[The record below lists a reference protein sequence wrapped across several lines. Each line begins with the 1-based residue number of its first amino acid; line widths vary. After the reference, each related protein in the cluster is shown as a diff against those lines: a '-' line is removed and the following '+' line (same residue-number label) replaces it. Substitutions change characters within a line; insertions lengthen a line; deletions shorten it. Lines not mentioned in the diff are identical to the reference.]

1 MISLN
6 SIFKVLHLV
15 LVGIFS
21 LALLPACSE
30 IKKIDEMKDN
40 TSQMNE
46 TTKTLLE
53 KTGEMKDKLGEMSK
67 TTEELDTKMED
78 LLGVAKEDLAER
90 MRNVETNMA
99 ELFDSMRQGDGSALR
114 RNAFDSLQRARSL
127 QARVAEAGL
136 YMMSFEFQVMG
147 RVGMDA
153 DPAQRDRLYQQGVLE
168 FFLKL
173 DDIAPA
179 GGKVWPQA
187 QPDVEDLQ
195 SDENRASA
203 FNAMAFAL
211 HKTNR
216 KQLPDPYYGRPMSM
230 YDLII
235 NALLLKPEI
244 DNGRI
249 KLPAGPHYVKEVLA
263 RPARVR
269 QLLQTRYNMFAY
281 GLLGLS
287 TNLIERSTLGQA
299 MALLGGLD
307 VNVSETRL
315 GVAGLTYIKE
325 EILDPASRTTADM
338 FAVGLIPERTMLTK
352 FVMNRS
358 KLTPSSPALAKT
370 ILEREVLELWS
381 SYCAP
386 LESSFASGRR

>member
-1 MISLN
+1 MVISKAASFSVSLLLL
-6 SIFKVLHLV
+6 SISV
-15 LVGIFS
+15 
-21 LALLPACSE
+21 ACSE
-30 IKKIDEMKDN
+30 IKKVDEMKDN

-46 TTKTLLE
+46 TTKTLLD
-53 KTGEMKDKLGEMSK
+53 KTGEMKDKLGDMSK
-67 TTEELDTKMED
+67 TTEDLNTKMED
-78 LLGVAKEDLAER
+78 LLGVAKEDLADR
-90 MRNVETNMA
+90 MRNVEINMA

-114 RNAFDSLQRARSL
+114 RNAFETLQRARSL

-147 RVGMDA
+147 QVGLDS
-153 DPAQRDRLYQQGVLE
+153 DPAQRERLYQQGVLE

-173 DDIAPA
+173 DDIAPS
-179 GGKVWPQA
+179 GGKIWPQA
-187 QPDVEDLQ
+187 QPDVDDLQ

-216 KQLPDPYYGRPMSM
+216 KQHPDPLYGRPMSM

-249 KLPAGPHYVKEVLA
+249 ILPAGPHYIKEVLA
-263 RPARVR
+263 RPARVK

-287 TNLIERSTLGQA
+287 TNLTERSTLSQA

-307 VNVSETRL
+307 VNLSEKRL
-315 GVAGLTYIKE
+315 GVAGLSYIKE
-325 EILDPASRTTADM
+325 EILEPAVRTTADM
-338 FAVGLIPERTMLTK
+338 YSIGLTPDRTLLTR
-352 FVMNRS
+352 FVMSRS
-358 KLTPSSPALAKT
+358 KLTPSTPEQANT
-370 ILEREVLELWS
+370 VLEREVIQLWTD
-381 SYCAP
+381 YCAP
-386 LESSFASGRR
+386 NEATITSRRR

>member
-1 MISLN
+1 
-6 SIFKVLHLV
+6 
-15 LVGIFS
+15 
-21 LALLPACSE
+21 
-30 IKKIDEMKDN
+30 
-40 TSQMNE
+40 MNE

-53 KTGEMKDKLGEMSK
+53 KTGEMKDELGEMSK
-67 TTEELDTKMED
+67 TTEDLDTKMED
-78 LLGVAKEDLAER
+78 LLDVAKADLADG

-114 RNAFDSLQRARSL
+114 RNSFDSLQRARSL

-136 YMMSFEFQVMG
+136 YMMSFEFQTMG

-153 DPAQRDRLYQQGVLE
+153 DPEQRERLYQQAVLE

-173 DDIAPA
+173 DDIAPS

-187 QPDVEDLQ
+187 QPDVDDLQ
-195 SDENRASA
+195 SSENRASA

-216 KQLPDPYYGRPMSM
+216 KQLPDPNYGRPMSM

-244 DNGRI
+244 DSGRI

-263 RPARVR
+263 RPARVH
-269 QLLQTRYNMFAY
+269 QLLQTRYNVFAY

-287 TNLIERSTLGQA
+287 TNLIEQSTIGQA

-307 VNVSETRL
+307 VNLSEARL

-325 EILDPASRTTADM
+325 EILDPAARTARDM
-338 FAVGLIPERTMLTK
+338 FAVGLVPERTTLTK
-352 FVMNRS
+352 FVVNRS
-358 KLTPSSPALAKT
+358 KLTPATPALAVT
-370 ILEREVLELWS
+370 SLEREVLELWS
-381 SYCAP
+381 QYSATTETAFN
-386 LESSFASGRR
+386 LGRR

>member
-1 MISLN
+1 MVSKVV
-6 SIFKVLHLV
+6 SIASCSFVIAFTV
-15 LVGIFS
+15 S
-21 LALLPACSE
+21 CSE

-46 TTKTLLE
+46 TTKTLLD

-67 TTEELDTKMED
+67 TTEDLNANVGD
-78 LLGVAKEDLAER
+78 LLSVAKEDLVDR
-90 MRNVETNMA
+90 LGNVETNMA

-147 RVGMDA
+147 NVGMDA
-153 DPAQRDRLYQQGVLE
+153 LPEQRERLYQQAVLE

-173 DDIAPA
+173 DDIAPTK
-179 GGKVWPQA
+179 GKIWPQA
-187 QPDVEDLQ
+187 KPDVDDLQ

-216 KQLPDPYYGRPMSM
+216 KQHADPFYGRPMSM

-235 NALLLKPEI
+235 NALTLKPEI
-244 DNGRI
+244 DNGRLV
-249 KLPAGPHYVKEVLA
+249 LPAGPHYIKEVLA

-287 TNLIERSTLGQA
+287 TNLTESTTLGQA
-299 MALLGGLD
+299 MALIGGLD
-307 VNVSETRL
+307 VNVSQSRL

-325 EILDPASRTTADM
+325 EILDPAVRTTSDM
-338 FAVGLIPERTMLTK
+338 YQLGLIPERTMLTK
-352 FVMNRS
+352 FVMSRS
-358 KLTPSSPALAKT
+358 KLTPANAQEATTS
-370 ILEREVLELWS
+370 LERSVIELWHQ
-381 SYCAP
+381 YCSPDEAT
-386 LESSFASGRR
+386 LSEKRR

>member
-1 MISLN
+1 MVLFYAISRN
-6 SIFKVLHLV
+6 ICGVLIGLF
-15 LVGIFS
+15 LIG
-21 LALLPACSE
+21 LLPACSE

-53 KTGEMKDKLGEMSK
+53 KTGEMKDELGEMSK
-67 TTEELDTKMED
+67 TTEDLDTKMED
-78 LLGVAKEDLAER
+78 LLDVAKADLADG

-114 RNAFDSLQRARSL
+114 RNSFDSLQRARSL

-136 YMMSFEFQVMG
+136 YMMSFEFQTMG

-153 DPAQRDRLYQQGVLE
+153 DPEQRERLYQQAVLE

-173 DDIAPA
+173 DDIAPS

-187 QPDVEDLQ
+187 QPDVDDLQ
-195 SDENRASA
+195 SSENRASA

-216 KQLPDPYYGRPMSM
+216 KQLPDPNYGRPMSM

-244 DNGRI
+244 DSGRI

-263 RPARVR
+263 RPARVH
-269 QLLQTRYNMFAY
+269 QLLQTRYNVFAY

-287 TNLIERSTLGQA
+287 TNLIEQSTIGQA

-307 VNVSETRL
+307 VNLSEARL

-325 EILDPASRTTADM
+325 EILDPAARTARDM
-338 FAVGLIPERTMLTK
+338 FAVGLVPERTTLTK
-352 FVMNRS
+352 FVVNRS
-358 KLTPSSPALAKT
+358 KLTPATPALAVT
-370 ILEREVLELWS
+370 SLEREVLELWS
-381 SYCAP
+381 QYSATTETAFN
-386 LESSFASGRR
+386 LGRR